1 MQTDRV
7 ASGRPT
13 LPTIA
18 IIGGGPGGLTLARL
32 LSLRGVSPTVFE
44 LDEHP
49 MARPQGGSLDLH
61 GESGLRALYEAGL
74 ELPFAEV
81 ARYEDQGDAFYD
93 AAGTL
98 HFSFNQASEG
108 DRPEIDRTQLRDLL
122 LASLPA
128 GCVRWGSKIR
138 AVEAVPGGG
147 RHRVI
152 GEHGPLGEF
161 DLVVGA
167 DGAWSKVRPLVSAV
181 TPHFTEVL
189 FFELEIDEMDR
200 RHPHLTKLLP
210 SGKLS
215 AVGRSRSMI
224 AQRSSGDHTR
234 VYVMF
239 RVAEAELYGPHGLVA
254 RFAAFSPAEARAELR
269 AMLPGWAPELLA
281 FIDAGEGSRNEAV
294 KPRPIVSLPVGH
306 RWDHRAGVTLLG
318 DAAHVMSPFSGEGV
332 NMAMLDAL
340 ELANA
345 LSGALA
351 VSGDLEAAIAEYE
364 AQMFER
370 AAVAAAGATEGLSYV
385 SEDALTHVLEH
396 IREHL
401 APGAAA

>member
-1 MQTDRV
+1 MQTKR
-7 ASGRPT
+7 APRSPS
-13 LPTIA
+13 LPSIA

-32 LSLRGVSPTVFE
+32 LAMRGLSPTVFE

-49 MARPQGGSLDLH
+49 LARPQGGSLDLH
-61 GESGLRALYEAGL
+61 GESGLRALWEAGL
-74 ELPFAEV
+74 ELPFAAV
-81 ARYEDQGDAFYD
+81 ARYEDQGDVFYD
-93 AAGTL
+93 SAGTL
-98 HFSFNQASEG
+98 HFSFRPPADAA
-108 DRPEIDRTQLRDLL
+108 DRPEIDRTQLRELL
-122 LASLPA
+122 LASLPE

-138 AVEAVPGGG
+138 AVEAAESGRYRVLGDGGS
-147 RHRVI
+147 
-152 GEHGPLGEF
+152 LGEF

-167 DGAWSKVRPLVSAV
+167 DGAWSKVRPLVSTV
-181 TPHFTEVL
+181 RPHFTEVL
-189 FFELEIDEMDR
+189 FFELEIDELDR
-200 RHPHLTKLLP
+200 RHPHLAKLLP
-210 SGKLS
+210 AGKLS
-215 AVGRSRSMI
+215 AVGKSQSLV
-224 AQRSSGDHTR
+224 AQRSSGDHVR

-239 RVAEAELYGPHGLVA
+239 RVGEAELQRLVA
-254 RFAAFSPAEARAELR
+254 RFAALSPAQARAELR
-269 AMLPGWAPELLA
+269 AMLIGWAPELLA
-281 FIDAGEGSRNEAV
+281 FIDAGEGSRDEAV

-340 ELANA
+340 ELADA
-345 LSGALA
+345 ITGALA
-351 VSGDLEAAIAEYE
+351 EGGDFDAAVAGYE

-401 APGAAA
+401 APGLVA